1 MKTKTVGVAHAAFSI
16 KAAGQD
22 DGLGEGVFTGYAS
35 VFGNVDSYGD
45 IVQPGAFKDSLD
57 AWRAKGDPIPLLWG
71 HDMYDPFSNLGH
83 IDPNEAVED
92 EKGLLVRGQ
101 LDLSNPKAAQV
112 FKMLKGRRVTD
123 MSFAYHVLE
132 EAKKADGNHLLKLD
146 LLEAS
151 VVPIG
156 ANSETD
162 ILAVKAA
169 LADVGLKAG
178 RVLSAANET
187 TLREATDKV
196 MEGVRSIESV
206 LASVAVDSGPTI
218 VADTQKGAT
227 HTADGKASGGHDDKL
242 TTNEEPSAH
251 PAPGQVD
258 PGNEDQKAAPP
269 VDLEAAT
276 LTYYTR
282 LYGGQEGA

>member
-1 MKTKTVGVAHAAFSI
+1 MKTKTVGVAHAAFKI
-16 KAAGQD
+16 KAAGTE
-22 DGLGEGVFTGYAS
+22 DGLAEGVFTGYAS

-45 IVQPGAFKDSLD
+45 IVQPGAFKDTL
-57 AWRAKGDPIPLLWG
+57 ANWQAKGDPIPLLWG

-83 IDPNEAVED
+83 IDPNTALED
-92 EKGLLVRGQ
+92 STGLLVHGQ
-101 LDLSNPKAAQV
+101 LDLSNPKAEQV
-112 FKMLKGRRVTD
+112 YKMLKGRRVTD

-146 LLEAS
+146 LLEVS

-156 ANSETD
+156 ANPETD

-196 MEGVRSIESV
+196 MEGVRAIESV
-206 LASVAVDSGPTI
+206 LASVAVDVGPTI
-218 VADTQKGAT
+218 VADTEGNPESPQ
-227 HTADGKASGGHDDKL
+227 TADSKASGGNEDKA
-242 TTNEEPSAH
+242 TTTEEPSAN
-251 PAPGQVD
+251 APGQGG
-258 PGNEDQKAAPP
+258 PGTEDQKSAPS
-269 VDLEAAT
+269 VELEAAT
-276 LTYYTR
+276 LTYYAH
-282 LYGGQEGA
+282 LFGG

>member
-45 IVQPGAFKDSLD
+45 IVQPGAFKDSLE

-92 EKGLLVRGQ
+92 DKGLLVRGQ

-132 EAKKADGNHLLKLD
+132 ESKKADGNHLLKLD

-151 VVPIG
+151 VVPVG
-156 ANSETD
+156 ANPETD

-178 RVLSAANET
+178 RVLSTANET

-196 MEGVRSIESV
+196 MEGVRAIESV
-206 LASVAVDSGPTI
+206 LASVAVDVGPTI
-218 VADTQKGAT
+218 VADTGDTTPKSDP
-227 HTADGKASGGHDDKL
+227 TADSKASGGHDDKL
-242 TTNEEPSAH
+242 TPNEEPSAD
-251 PAPGQVD
+251 APGQVG
-258 PGNEDQKAAPP
+258 PGNEDQKAAPS

-276 LTYYTR
+276 LTYSGY
-282 LYGGQEGA
+282 LFG